1 MHEYETVFIL
11 DPGLDE
17 NQVNEEVE
25 KTSNLIS
32 TNGGTI
38 LEVQR
43 WGRKRLAYE
52 IRKKRDGVY
61 TMIKHESTGETVKQL
76 ERRLRLNDSVMR
88 VLTVIAGPEWEIASE
103 GEHTGIAAPGTVAAA
118 AAAAAVAAAAL
129 EAPADTPPD
138 TGEVAGETTVTED
151 AGA

>member
-17 NQVNEEVE
+17 AQVNDEVE
-25 KTSNLIS
+25 KTSNLIAA
-32 TNGGTI
+32 NGGTI

-52 IRKKRDGVY
+52 INKKRDGVY
-61 TMIKHESTGETVKQL
+61 TMIKHESTGDTVKEL

-88 VLTVIAGPEWEIASE
+88 VLTVIAGPEWEIPAE
-103 GEHTGIAAPGTVAAA
+103 GEGEGTGIAATPV
-118 AAAAAVAAAAL
+118 AVA
-129 EAPADTPPD
+129 
-138 TGEVAGETTVTED
+138 TED

>member
-17 NQVNEEVE
+17 AQVNDEVE
-25 KTSNLIS
+25 KTSNLIAA
-32 TNGGTI
+32 NGGTI

-52 IRKKRDGVY
+52 INKKRDGVY
-61 TMIKHESTGETVKQL
+61 TMIKHESTGDTVKEL

-88 VLTVIAGPEWEIASE
+88 VLTVIAGPEWEIPAE
-103 GEHTGIAAPGTVAAA
+103 GEGTGINPTAAA
-118 AAAAAVAAAAL
+118 AGTAAPAAAAVAA
-129 EAPADTPPD
+129 P
-138 TGEVAGETTVTED
+138 VATED

>member
-1 MHEYETVFIL
+1 VHEYETVFIL

-17 NQVNEEVE
+17 AQVNDEVE

-32 TNGGTI
+32 TNGGKI
-38 LEVQR
+38 VDVQR

-52 IRKKRDGVY
+52 INKKRDGVY
-61 TMIKHESTGETVKQL
+61 TMIKHESTGDTVKEL

-88 VLTVIAGPEWEIASE
+88 VLTVIAGPEWEEVPAE
-103 GEHTGIAAPGTVAAA
+103 GDGITPT
-118 AAAAAVAAAAL
+118 AAVAPVG
-129 EAPADTPPD
+129 APADTAE
-138 TGEVAGETTVTED
+138 GVAEGAGAED

>member
-17 NQVNEEVE
+17 NQVNDEVE

-32 TNGGTI
+32 ANGGTI

-52 IRKKRDGVY
+52 INKKRDGVY
-61 TMIKHESTGETVKQL
+61 TLIKHESTGDTVKEL

-88 VLTVIAGPEWEIASE
+88 VLTVIAGPEWE
-103 GEHTGIAAPGTVAAA
+103 V
-118 AAAAAVAAAAL
+118 
-129 EAPADTPPD
+129 PADPEGTGDGITPQAAQAP
-138 TGEVAGETTVTED
+138 VAVVTED

>member
-25 KTSNLIS
+25 KTSNLITS
-32 TNGGTI
+32 HGGKI
-38 LEVQR
+38 IDLQR

-52 IRKKRDGVY
+52 INKKRDGVY
-61 TMIKHESTGETVKQL
+61 TLIKHESSGETVKEL

-88 VLTVIAGPEWEIASE
+88 VMTVIAGPEWEAPTDAEVALAGS
-103 GEHTGIAAPGTVAAA
+103 GINPTPRP
-118 AAAAAVAAAAL
+118 AAVI
-129 EAPADTPPD
+129 EES
-138 TGEVAGETTVTED
+138 GE
-151 AGA
+151 

>member
-1 MHEYETVFIL
+1 VHEYETVFIL

-25 KTSNLIS
+25 KASALIGA
-32 TNGGTI
+32 NGGTI

-52 IRKKRDGVY
+52 INKKRDGVY
-61 TMIKHESTGETVKQL
+61 TMIKHESTGDTVKEL

-88 VLTVIAGPEWEIASE
+88 VMTVIAGPEWEVASE
-103 GEHTGIAAPGTVAAA
+103 GEDTGIAAPGTVTSPAAPAAA
-118 AAAAAVAAAAL
+118 AEPENGGAVA
-129 EAPADTPPD
+129 
-138 TGEVAGETTVTED
+138 TED

>member
-17 NQVNEEVE
+17 NQVSEEVE
-25 KTSNLIS
+25 KTSTLI
-32 TNGGTI
+32 TAHGGTI

-52 IRKKRDGVY
+52 INKKRDGVY
-61 TMIKHESTGETVKQL
+61 TMIKHESTGETVKEL

-88 VLTVIAGPEWEIASE
+88 VMTVIAGPEWEIASE
-103 GEHTGIAAPGTVAAA
+103 GEDTGIAAPGTATASAAA
-118 AAAAAVAAAAL
+118 AEPGNGGGV
-129 EAPADTPPD
+129 
-138 TGEVAGETTVTED
+138 VTED

>member
-25 KTSNLIS
+25 KTSTLITS
-32 TNGGTI
+32 HGGKI
-38 LEVQR
+38 IDLQR

-52 IRKKRDGVY
+52 INKKRDGVY
-61 TMIKHESTGETVKQL
+61 TLIKHESSGETVKEL

-88 VLTVIAGPEWEIASE
+88 VMTVIAGPEWEMPAEDSMA
-103 GEHTGIAAPGTVAAA
+103 GTGIHPR
-118 AAAAAVAAAAL
+118 AAVA
-129 EAPADTPPD
+129 EAPAAVILEES
-138 TGEVAGETTVTED
+138 GE
-151 AGA
+151 

>member
-1 MHEYETVFIL
+1 VNEVHEYETVFIL

-17 NQVNEEVE
+17 AQVNDEVE

-32 TNGGTI
+32 TNGGKI
-38 LEVQR
+38 LDVQR

-52 IRKKRDGVY
+52 INKKRDGVY
-61 TMIKHESTGETVKQL
+61 TMIKHESTGDTVKEL

-88 VLTVIAGPEWEIASE
+88 VLTVIAGPEWEEVPPE
-103 GEHTGIAAPGTVAAA
+103 GDGITPT
-118 AAAAAVAAAAL
+118 AAVAAVG
-129 EAPADTPPD
+129 APA
-138 TGEVAGETTVTED
+138 GAAEGAVTED

>member
-1 MHEYETVFIL
+1 VHEYETVFIL

-25 KTSNLIS
+25 KASALIGA
-32 TNGGTI
+32 NGGTI

-52 IRKKRDGVY
+52 INKKRDGVY
-61 TMIKHESTGETVKQL
+61 TMIKHESTGDTVKEL

-88 VLTVIAGPEWEIASE
+88 VMTVIAGPEWEVASE
-103 GEHTGIAAPGTVAAA
+103 GEDTGIAAPGTVTSPGAAA
-118 AAAAAVAAAAL
+118 AEPENGGAVA
-129 EAPADTPPD
+129 
-138 TGEVAGETTVTED
+138 TED

>member
-25 KTSNLIS
+25 KTSNLI
-32 TNGGTI
+32 TNNGGKI
-38 LEVQR
+38 LDLQR

-52 IRKKRDGVY
+52 INKKRDGVY
-61 TMIKHESTGETVKQL
+61 TLIKHESTGDVVKEL

-88 VLTVIAGPEWEIASE
+88 VMTVIAGPEWEAPVE
-103 GEHTGIAAPGTVAAA
+103 GEISMAGTGINPTPRP
-118 AAAAAVAAAAL
+118 AAVV
-129 EAPADTPPD
+129 EAPVAVVEAPPAA
-138 TGEVAGETTVTED
+138 TEAGE
-151 AGA
+151 

>member
-1 MHEYETVFIL
+1 MNEVHEYETVFIL

-17 NQVNEEVE
+17 AQVNDEVE

-32 TNGGTI
+32 TNGGKI
-38 LEVQR
+38 VDVQR

-52 IRKKRDGVY
+52 INKKRDGVY
-61 TMIKHESTGETVKQL
+61 TMIKHESTGDTVKEL

-88 VLTVIAGPEWEIASE
+88 VLTVIAGPEWEEVPAE
-103 GEHTGIAAPGTVAAA
+103 GDGITPGAALVGVPAG
-118 AAAAAVAAAAL
+118 AVAA
-129 EAPADTPPD
+129 EAEAEAVGP
-138 TGEVAGETTVTED
+138 ED

>member
-17 NQVNEEVE
+17 AQVNDEVE
-25 KTSNLIS
+25 KTSNLI
-32 TNGGTI
+32 TANGGTI

-52 IRKKRDGVY
+52 INKKRDGVY
-61 TMIKHESTGETVKQL
+61 TMIKHESSGDTVKEL
-76 ERRLRLNDSVMR
+76 ERRLRLNESVMR

-103 GEHTGIAAPGTVAAA
+103 GENTGINPIAAPAAAVVAETVAAPA
-118 AAAAAVAAAAL
+118 APDSAVA
-129 EAPADTPPD
+129 
-138 TGEVAGETTVTED
+138 TED

>member
-17 NQVNEEVE
+17 AQVNDEVE
-25 KTSNLIS
+25 KTSTLIN
-32 TNGGTI
+32 THGGKV
-38 LEVQR
+38 LDVQR

-52 IRKKRDGVY
+52 INKKRDGVY
-61 TMIKHESTGETVKQL
+61 TMIKHESTGETVKEL

-88 VLTVIAGPEWEIASE
+88 VLTVIAGPEWEIPAE
-103 GEHTGIAAPGTVAAA
+103 GEGAVAGSGIGTGIATGIGTGV
-118 AAAAAVAAAAL
+118 
-129 EAPADTPPD
+129 
-138 TGEVAGETTVTED
+138 GAGEGPAAED

>member
-25 KTSNLIS
+25 KTSNLIT
-32 TNGGTI
+32 TNGGKI
-38 LEVQR
+38 LDLQR

-52 IRKKRDGVY
+52 INKKRDGVY
-61 TMIKHESTGETVKQL
+61 TLIKHESTGEVVKEL

-88 VLTVIAGPEWEIASE
+88 VMTVIAGPEWEAPVE
-103 GEHTGIAAPGTVAAA
+103 GENSMLGTGINPTPRPAPVEVAPAAA
-118 AAAAAVAAAAL
+118 APAAVAPAAA
-129 EAPADTPPD
+129 E
-138 TGEVAGETTVTED
+138 AGE
-151 AGA
+151 

>member
-1 MHEYETVFIL
+1 VHEYETVFIL

-17 NQVNEEVE
+17 AQVNDEVE
-25 KTSNLIS
+25 KTSNLIAA
-32 TNGGTI
+32 NGGTI

-52 IRKKRDGVY
+52 INKKRDGVY
-61 TMIKHESTGETVKQL
+61 TMIKHESTGDTVKEL

-88 VLTVIAGPEWEIASE
+88 VLTVIAGPEWEIPAE
-103 GEHTGIAAPGTVAAA
+103 GEGTGINPTAAAAPGPV
-118 AAAAAVAAAAL
+118 AVATDA
-129 EAPADTPPD
+129 APAAPAPA
-138 TGEVAGETTVTED
+138 VATED